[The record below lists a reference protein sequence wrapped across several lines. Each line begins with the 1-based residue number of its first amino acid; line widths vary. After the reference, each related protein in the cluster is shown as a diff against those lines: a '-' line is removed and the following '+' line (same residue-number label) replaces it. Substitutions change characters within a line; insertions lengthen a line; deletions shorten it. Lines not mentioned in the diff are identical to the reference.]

1 MNHSTIQELETKFA
15 FLERHV
21 EEQDR
26 VILKMQQ
33 KIDVLEEKVEKLE
46 DAQNQ
51 SQGNSNS
58 QAIDERPPH
67 Y

>member
-1 MNHSTIQELETKFA
+1 MTDPAIQELETKIA

-26 VILKMQQ
+26 IILALRK
-33 KIDVLEEKVEKLE
+33 KLDAIEEAFEQVKSGLR
-46 DAQNQ
+46 DAGGDGD
-51 SQGNSNS
+51 SLP
-58 QAIDERPPH
+58 DERPPH